1 MKRSVDRAAGA
12 SSSKDRE
19 PHERL
24 GGRRYAAEPSNRI
37 RTASR
42 PHPECVNCPETGR
55 TSAAEPPA
63 HRLLPGGLYRMIYGS
78 RQLLLFC
85 VALTIA

>member
-24 GGRRYAAEPSNRI
+24 GGRRFAAEPRTGFGRRPGVI
-37 RTASR
+37 RN
-42 PHPECVNCPETGR
+42 V
-55 TSAAEPPA
+55 
-63 HRLLPGGLYRMIYGS
+63 
-78 RQLLLFC
+78 
-85 VALTIA
+85 